1 MEAEALLRKGSASPP
16 QCLASEGSPVR
27 LTATHK
33 MGIAA
38 LIMAGSVFLSRLM
51 GLVRDKVVSWQ
62 FGAGA

>member
-1 MEAEALLRKGSASPP
+1 
-16 QCLASEGSPVR
+16 
-27 LTATHK
+27 

-62 FGAGA
+62 FGAGAESDVYFAAFVVPDFLNYLLAGG

>member
-1 MEAEALLRKGSASPP
+1 
-16 QCLASEGSPVR
+16 
-27 LTATHK
+27 